1 MLATGAKR
9 MEQHVNPTNLQPN
22 EPRNSTQRT
31 ACPNPSFYEPRRRQQ
46 FSPRLSSNASR
57 TNQVLTLCVSN
68 NTGIVAY
75 QACRLGQARDPG
87 CDTSHWKPSTIPP
100 GRKPPGSV
108 TRTGF
113 CVIYGVKTGTGVII
127 PSSAG
132 CKLSFRL
139 ISGGNYHA
147 RHRNAT
153 QSRWP
158 RQTKRQA
165 HAKLASAIALEMS
178 NIFHSHLFGEQ
189 CPARVRSRHTS
200 SSSSRYLQRAGANHA
215 KRRLHPVQ

>member
-1 MLATGAKR
+1 M
-9 MEQHVNPTNLQPN
+9 
-22 EPRNSTQRT
+22 
-31 ACPNPSFYEPRRRQQ
+31 
-46 FSPRLSSNASR
+46 
-57 TNQVLTLCVSN
+57 
-68 NTGIVAY
+68 
-75 QACRLGQARDPG
+75 
-87 CDTSHWKPSTIPP
+87 
-100 GRKPPGSV
+100 
-108 TRTGF
+108 
-113 CVIYGVKTGTGVII
+113 IYGVKTGTGVII

-200 SSSSRYLQRAGANHA
+200 SSSSRYLQRAGANHT
-215 KRRLHPVQ
+215 KRRLHPVQLHPCGGLKWVKITVTTRSIPKHVSVGRKVCRLSIARRENKTQLGQPLFAGKSIAPLDRRAAKKARNQQFPNENASYDRGSTFWPKIFQTDRTLVN